1 MSSAVAR
8 RYAQALIADAGSD
21 LAAVDADLRVIADT
35 VRESRDLR
43 LMLGSPVVRRDQ
55 KRRVVDALFA
65 GKVGAKAQQFVAFL
79 FDKEREALLG
89 DVAEAFATLRNE
101 QQGIET
107 AQVRVPGTLSAGE
120 ADRLKAALEAQTGKT
135 LRLDVTVD
143 PEMIGGIV
151 VRIGDTVY
159 DGSVRF
165 RLNAL
170 RDRLLDGALAN

>member
-1 MSSAVAR
+1 MPSAVAR
-8 RYAQALIADAGSD
+8 RYAQALLADASGD
-21 LAAVDADLRVIADT
+21 LAAVDADLQVIADT

-43 LMLGSPVVRRDQ
+43 LMLENPVVPRDK

-65 GKVGAKAQQFVAFL
+65 GKIGGKAQQFVGFL
-79 FDKEREALLG
+79 FDKEREGLLG
-89 DVAEAFATLRNE
+89 EVTEAFTALRHA
-101 QQGIET
+101 QQGIEV
-107 AQVRVPGTLSAGE
+107 AQVRVPAVLGAADE
-120 ADRLKAALEAQTGKT
+120 ARLKAALEAQTGKT
-135 LRLDVTVD
+135 LRLDMTVD

-170 RDRLLDGALAN
+170 RDRLLDGTLVN